1 MKKFTFLLLML
12 PNLFFANDIISDD
25 KLEVTVVTNTKTLF
39 INSSTQGF
47 DFSIEIFQLSGKEK
61 NRVTTRFNKKSNTLD
76 LSETPTGNY
85 IITTYSNKLYVDYLV
100 SVSPEKVSIIDKK
113 AIQNPVLNR
122 LDNKI
127 SIAMVSKK
135 SNIHVR
141 FENFKGEVIY
151 SDYFT
156 SEELNNKIFNFKKRY
171 GRITGFI
178 KYDDKKFINEIVL

>member
-1 MKKFTFLLLML
+1 
-12 PNLFFANDIISDD
+12 
-25 KLEVTVVTNTKTLF
+25 
-39 INSSTQGF
+39 
-47 DFSIEIFQLSGKEK
+47 
-61 NRVTTRFNKKSNTLD
+61 
-76 LSETPTGNY
+76 
-85 IITTYSNKLYVDYLV
+85 
-100 SVSPEKVSIIDKK
+100 
-113 AIQNPVLNR
+113 
-122 LDNKI
+122 
-127 SIAMVSKK
+127 MVSKK